1 MYMSRFNS
9 LRNSVEPDQI
19 YFDINVT
26 NFQSASIKPTS
37 FSYNES
43 RTVPYVNNPEDYY
56 LSVLRFT
63 VDSGTVPVFIPSI
76 QPDQADPNLTI
87 YSVSMS
93 WDIAGSA
100 TPAFNHGVFVSWLPQ
115 DTSIT
120 VPSAPNGTFNKIQNN
135 TTGYYNCYS
144 YTYMSQLINTALQTC
159 YTALATAVNAVY
171 PATFPASLKA
181 PIFSWDTTDNRG
193 IISANIA
200 YFDLNYQAG
209 ISPTYPINIYMNQP
223 LFGLFSTFP
232 ATILG
237 YGQPNGKDI
246 RLSMYSAGGTNTQAI
261 IPPQATPVAPATYT
275 TYLAISLYQESSTTA
290 NLSPITA
297 FVITSSTIPIEQ
309 SQVSTPILLSNNVNL
324 LQQTNNSATAPIVT
338 DLVIND
344 GEYSPNIVYRPT
356 AQYRLST
363 MYGNAPLHN
372 IDFQIY
378 YRLRDS
384 SLVPFI
390 LQSGGSVTLKLAF
403 LKKSANN
410 TKFF

>member
-1 MYMSRFNS
+1 MSRFNA

-26 NFQSASIKPTS
+26 NFQSATVNPQT
-37 FSYNES
+37 FAYNES
-43 RTVPYVNNPEDYY
+43 RTVPYVNNPEDYH

-76 QPDQADPNLTI
+76 QPNQGDTDLTI

-100 TPAFNHGVFVSWLPQ
+100 TPAFNQQVYVSWLPQ
-115 DTSIT
+115 DKSILT
-120 VPSAPNGTFNKIQNN
+120 PLPPSLTFNKLQNN
-135 TTGYYNCYS
+135 NSGYYNCYS
-144 YTYMSQLINTALQTC
+144 YTYMSQIINTALQTC
-159 YTALATAVNAVY
+159 FTALKLAVNTAY
-171 PATFPASLKA
+171 ADTFPDTLQA

-193 IISANIA
+193 VISANVA

-237 YGQPNGKDI
+237 YGQDYGKDVL
-246 RLSMYSAGGTNTQAI
+246 LSMYDVGGTNIQAL
-261 IPPQATPVAPATYT
+261 IPPQAVPVAPATYT
-275 TYLAISLYQESSTTA
+275 SYLAISIYQEASTTA
-290 NLSPITA
+290 NISPITA
-297 FVITSSTIPIEQ
+297 FVITSATLPIEQ
-309 SQVSTPILLSNNVNL
+309 SQVSTPILLNNNANL

-338 DLVIND
+338 DLVIDD
-344 GEYSPNIVYRPT
+344 GEYTPNIVYRPT
-356 AQYRLST
+356 AQYRLVT
-363 MYGNAPLHN
+363 LYGNAPLHN

-390 LQSGGSVTLKLAF
+390 LQSGGSVTLKLGF
-403 LKKSANN
+403 LKKSINN

>member
-1 MYMSRFNS
+1 MSRFNE

-26 NFQSASIKPTS
+26 NFQSTTTKPSS
-37 FSYNES
+37 FTYNES
-43 RTVPYVNNPEDYY
+43 RTIPYVNNPEQYY

-76 QPDQADPNLTI
+76 QPNQADPNLTI

-93 WDIAGSA
+93 WDVAGA
-100 TPAFNHGVFVSWLPQ
+100 TPPAFNQQVYIVWSPQ
-115 DTSIT
+115 DKSAGIPLA
-120 VPSAPNGTFNKIQNN
+120 PSLNFNKLQNN
-135 TTGYYNCYS
+135 NTGYYNCYS
-144 YTYMSQLINTALQTC
+144 YTYMSQLISTAFQTCFTALK
-159 YTALATAVNAVY
+159 TAVNAVY
-171 PATFPASLKA
+171 PATFPASLQA
-181 PIFSWDTTDNRG
+181 PIFSWDTTNERG
-193 IISANIA
+193 IISANVA

-209 ISPTYPINIYMNQP
+209 ISATYPINIYMNQP

-237 YGQPNGKDI
+237 YNQANGKDI
-246 RLSMYSAGGTNTQAI
+246 RLSMYDVGGTNIQAL
-261 IPPQATPVAPATYT
+261 IPPQAVPVAPATYT
-275 TYLAISLYQESSTTA
+275 NYLAISLYQETTTTA
-290 NLSPITA
+290 NISPITA
-297 FVITSSTIPIEQ
+297 FVITSQTMPMEQ
-309 SQVSTPILLSNNVNL
+309 SQVSTPILLNNNVNL
-324 LQQTNNSATAPIVT
+324 IQSTNNSATAPIVT
-338 DLVIND
+338 DLVIDNGD
-344 GEYSPNIVYRPT
+344 YSPNLVYRPT
-356 AQYRLST
+356 SQYRLVT
-363 MYGNAPLHN
+363 LYGNSPLHN
-372 IDFQIY
+372 IDFQVY